1 LILKDKGR
9 RDYTL
14 TPAILGP
21 TYGVHFKEHAQI
33 EAARQK
39 FATGCPLLLSELWR
53 LNSQEF
59 RFFLDLLGEAIA
71 TKAAGDDG
79 VTEIQSND
87 GLYLIRLEPLDANTE
102 AEIVTDDGLFAAA
115 TTALP
120 SPRRT
125 PHEYRLVHAE

>member
-1 LILKDKGR
+1 MPRGR
-9 RDYTL
+9 L
-14 TPAILGP
+14 PH
-21 TYGVHFKEHAQI
+21 VHDRSAGRKKLEAQVGEEHAQI

-87 GLYLIRLEPLDANTE
+87 GLYLIRLEPLDADTE
-102 AEIVTDDGLFAAA
+102 AEIVTEDGVFCGRDHRITITPTDAA
-115 TTALP
+115 
-120 SPRRT
+120 
-125 PHEYRLVHAE
+125 

>member
-1 LILKDKGR
+1 MPRGR
-9 RDYTL
+9 L
-14 TPAILGP
+14 PQ
-21 TYGVHFKEHAQI
+21 VHDRSAGRKKLEAQVGEEHAQI

-39 FATGCPLLLSELWR
+39 FATGCPLLLSGLWR

-87 GLYLIRLEPLDANTE
+87 GLYLIRLEPLDADTE
-102 AEIVTDDGLFAAA
+102 AEIVTEDGVFCGRDHRITITPTDAA
-115 TTALP
+115 
-120 SPRRT
+120 
-125 PHEYRLVHAE
+125 